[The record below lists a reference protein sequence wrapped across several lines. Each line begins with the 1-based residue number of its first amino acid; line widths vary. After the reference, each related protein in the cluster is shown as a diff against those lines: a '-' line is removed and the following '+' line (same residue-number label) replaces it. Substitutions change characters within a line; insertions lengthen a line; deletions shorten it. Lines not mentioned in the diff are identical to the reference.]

1 MGSSG
6 LDAMLLTT
14 EADVR
19 YFTGFL
25 TQFWQS
31 PKRPWFVVV
40 PVEGKPVAV
49 IPEIGP
55 LLSGLNWWTR
65 CMTLILLV
73 FRRFAAF
80 ETRAGGQCHA
90 PSQ

>member
-1 MGSSG
+1 MSAPPTRGFPQAEFRARTERAQTLMADSG

-14 EADVR
+14 EADIR

-40 PVEGKPVAV
+40 PVEGKPIAV

-55 LLSGLNWWTR
+55 LLSGLK
-65 CMTLILLV
+65 
-73 FRRFAAF
+73 
-80 ETRAGGQCHA
+80 
-90 PSQ
+90 